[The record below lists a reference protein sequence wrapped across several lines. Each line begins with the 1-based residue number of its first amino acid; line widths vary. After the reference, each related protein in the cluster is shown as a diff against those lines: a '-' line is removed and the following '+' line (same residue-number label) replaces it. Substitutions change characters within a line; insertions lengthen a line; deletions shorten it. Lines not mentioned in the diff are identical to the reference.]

1 MMLGKILDSFYNNLV
16 IFFQLAKMMFLATF
30 FPASTDEDDEL
41 HLGDKE
47 LPFDFVTVSH
57 YHRYLLE
64 YLLE

>member
-1 MMLGKILDSFYNNLV
+1 
-16 IFFQLAKMMFLATF
+16 MMFLATF